1 MVDTTATRSQTAMIQ
16 TLVRYWDV
24 QQVRVIMDR
33 DGYVLISDQGVLRR
47 WKEYFEDLM
56 NV

>member
-1 MVDTTATRSQTAMIQ
+1 MVDATATRSQTAIIQ

-33 DGYVLISDQGVLRR
+33 DGHVLISDQGVLRR
-47 WKEYFEDLM
+47 WKDYFEDLM

>member
-1 MVDTTATRSQTAMIQ
+1 MVGTTATRGQTAMIQ

-33 DGYVLISDQGVLRR
+33 GGHVLISDQGVLRR